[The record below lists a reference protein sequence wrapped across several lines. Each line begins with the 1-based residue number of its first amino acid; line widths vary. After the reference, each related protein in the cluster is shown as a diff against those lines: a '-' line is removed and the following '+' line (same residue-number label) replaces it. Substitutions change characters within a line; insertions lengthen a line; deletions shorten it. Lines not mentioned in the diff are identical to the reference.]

1 MLEPDYRDFQASNG
15 DLRKAFHCAGSLFHL
30 ADWLYWGNKTYV
42 DANFTFK
49 DKSGATQPVTDEKS
63 FANALRDLC
72 SDFELM
78 RGIANAGKHLEV
90 KPAKHPGAP
99 ASAANTY
106 AITPGFDQA
115 TFDVA
120 TFDATPRVM
129 QEGPNKQDVDFT
141 ALSKSVYDF
150 WIDLC
155 DKHGFQL
162 K

>member
-1 MLEPDYRDFQASNG
+1 MSNG

-49 DKSGATQPVTDEKS
+49 DKSGATQPVTDEKP

-72 SDFELM
+72 SDFELI
-78 RGIANAGKHLEV
+78 RGIANAGKIIQV

-99 ASAANTY
+99 ASAAKLTHHL
-106 AITPGFDQA
+106 GFYQA

-120 TFDATPRVM
+120 TFDDSTRHARGT
-129 QEGPNKQDVDFT
+129 K
-141 ALSKSVYDF
+141 
-150 WIDLC
+150 
-155 DKHGFQL
+155 
-162 K
+162 